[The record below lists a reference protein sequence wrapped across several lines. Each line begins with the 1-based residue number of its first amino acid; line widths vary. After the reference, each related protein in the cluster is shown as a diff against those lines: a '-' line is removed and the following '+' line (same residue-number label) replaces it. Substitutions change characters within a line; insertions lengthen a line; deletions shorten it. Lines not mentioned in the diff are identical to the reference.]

1 MYSHS
6 PNPDLVTGEKLLAFL
21 EHNKGRE
28 VKNKPG
34 HVIGIE
40 TFYSGSLYFSSKIQD
55 SFSKSYSI
63 EVYLK
68 EKQSNE
74 CK

>member
-6 PNPDLVTGEKLLAFL
+6 PYPELVTGEKLLAFL

-28 VKNKPG
+28 AKNKPG

-40 TFYSGSLYFSSKIQD
+40 TYLVYVNSIVDLYTSQVRFKILSRHHTQ
-55 SFSKSYSI
+55 
-63 EVYLK
+63 
-68 EKQSNE
+68 
-74 CK
+74 